1 MSYFKIA
8 DLIWHSNIPSLQT
21 SDTKSESELTY
32 SKEKFKNTADL
43 KKILGVPWDKN
54 RDNLF
59 IVIPEF
65 NKKMITKRNFLSYIS
80 SIYSLISASHIT
92 GKVIYLEP
100 YDKKLS

>member
-1 MSYFKIA
+1 MSYFKKA

-21 SDTKSESELTY
+21 SNTKSESEFTY

-65 NKKMITKRNFLSYIS
+65 NKKMITKRNFLSYIA
-80 SIYSLISASHIT
+80 SIYGLISASHIT
-92 GKVIYLEP
+92 GKVIYLEL
-100 YDKKLS
+100 YDKKLP